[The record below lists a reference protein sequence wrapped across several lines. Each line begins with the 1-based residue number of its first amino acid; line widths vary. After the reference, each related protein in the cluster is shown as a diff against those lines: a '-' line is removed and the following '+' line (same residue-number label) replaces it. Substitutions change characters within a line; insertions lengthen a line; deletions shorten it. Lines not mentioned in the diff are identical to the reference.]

1 MTAAP
6 GTGARTPVH
15 YRVADGIAVLEI
27 DHPPVNALAAPVRA
41 ALLAAV
47 ERADGDPAVRAIVIA
62 GRGAAFVAGADIR
75 EFDAPPREPRLPD
88 LLARIE
94 ASAKPVVASVHGH
107 ALGGGLELAL
117 ACHHR
122 CATPRAKLGLP
133 EVKLGLLP
141 GAGGTQRLPRLVDP
155 ALALEMMLGG
165 EPIDAARAHEAGLVD
180 TLLPDEDALAGGL
193 AAARALLAAGRAPR
207 RTAGLPQPAALGPA
221 ATDAALA
228 RHARA
233 LRGLESGPHIVEA
246 LQAAATEPFAAGV
259 ARARR
264 RFEECAASPGSRAL
278 RHLFFA
284 ERATGRSDATPRPV
298 ERVAVVGAGTMGTG
312 IAIALADA
320 GLDIIVI
327 DVDAAAL
334 AGGRERFTAH
344 YASQLARGR
353 LGAAEAAARQARTR
367 FAGELAA
374 AAGCDLAIEA
384 VFESLEVK
392 RQVFAALDG
401 VLPAH
406 AVLATNTSY
415 LDVDRIAAATRRPQA
430 VLGLHFFSPA
440 NVMKLVEVV
449 RGADTL
455 PEVLATGCA
464 LARRLRKLPVIVG
477 NATGFVGNR
486 MLQAYGRESQL
497 LLLEGATPAQ
507 VDRALEAF
515 GMAMGPCAVYDLAGL
530 DVGYRARR
538 ERSDLP
544 DDPRY
549 FAVADRL
556 VEAGRLGRKSG
567 AGHYRYDAEGRRHA
581 DPLAGEIIA
590 AEAARLGV
598 ARGTVDDAT
607 IVGRCIGALVAAGRA
622 VLESGIA
629 ASAADIDVVW
639 TSGYGFPRWRGGPM
653 HYAAQ
658 H

>member
-1 MTAAP
+1 VSAAP
-6 GTGARTPVH
+6 AAGPVH
-15 YRVADGIAVLEI
+15 ARVVDGIAVLEI
-27 DHPPVNALAAPVRA
+27 DFPPVNALAAPVRA
-41 ALLAAV
+41 ALLAAL
-47 ERADGDPAVRAIVIA
+47 ERAEADPQVHAILIA

-88 LLARIE
+88 LLARLE
-94 ASAKPVVASVHGH
+94 SGAKPVIASIHGH

-122 CATPRAKLGLP
+122 CATPGAKLGLP

-141 GAGGTQRLPRLVDP
+141 GAGGTQRLPRLVGP
-155 ALALEMMLGG
+155 ELALEMMLGG

-180 TLLPDEDALAGGL
+180 TLLPDEDAVAGGL
-193 AAARALLAAGRAPR
+193 AVARVWLAAGRPPR
-207 RTAGLPQPAALGPA
+207 RTADLPPPPAPEAA
-221 ATDAALA
+221 ATEAALA

-233 LRGLESGPHIVEA
+233 LRGLASGPYIVEA
-246 LQAAATEPFAAGV
+246 LQAAASQPFAAAIAL
-259 ARARR
+259 ARG
-264 RFEECAASPGSRAL
+264 RFEECLASPGSRAL

-284 ERATGRSDATPRPV
+284 ERATGRSDATPRPIA
-298 ERVAVVGAGTMGTG
+298 RVAVIGAGTMGTG

-320 GLDIIVI
+320 GLDTVVI

-334 AGGRERFTAH
+334 ARGRERFAAH

-353 LGAAEAAARQARTR
+353 LRAAEAEARQARTR

-392 RQVFAALDG
+392 RQVFAALDA
-401 VLPAH
+401 VLPVH

-415 LDVDRIAAATRRPQA
+415 LDVDRIAAATRRPA
-430 VLGLHFFSPA
+430 EVLGLHFFSPA
-440 NVMKLVEVV
+440 NVMQLVEVV
-449 RGADTL
+449 RGAATR

-486 MLQAYGRESQL
+486 MLQAYGGESQL

-538 ERSDLP
+538 ERDDLP

-567 AGHYRYDAEGRRHA
+567 AGHYRYDADGRRHA
-581 DPLAGEIIA
+581 DPVAGEIIA

-607 IVGRCIGALVAAGRA
+607 IVARCVGALVAAGEA

-658 H
+658 N